1 MTSYGYGISGIG
13 WNPLGNVG
21 LGMSGQFGTYDAYM
35 PSMMGSSYATAMCNP
50 MFAGA
55 MSGMYG
61 MYDPTY
67 YTRMKQEMEKSQA
80 IHASA
85 MHNIMMN
92 NEVNALRETDSGL
105 MQKILTNG
113 DIQTGIHTL
122 HTKVKEG
129 DQDGICAEYDKL
141 LNAVL
146 TTYHKEFKAMGS
158 KINPATSARQYI
170 EAVYNRVIS
179 QQTGQRADLMSDIKR
194 HGDSSFTNGFMG
206 TFREGHHGRFVD
218 ETLNHIYGIQI
229 DQKEHKD
236 MKQKVGGGLGYVGSA
251 LEKGA
256 YGAVAGAGAMGLGL
270 ATVKGFNC
278 LFGNH
283 YVDASGNKL
292 KYNLIG
298 KNYHIFE
305 REALKDSAGNILKD
319 SQGNVQFADK
329 YLMENGSRKLQKGI
343 KKVSGASAK
352 LRNIKWIP
360 ALKWAAGIGI
370 VAGIAADII
379 WKSSKE

>member
-1 MTSYGYGISGIG
+1 MTSNGYGISGIG

-21 LGMSGQFGTYDAYM
+21 LGMSGQFGSFDAYM
-35 PSMMGSSYATAMCNP
+35 PSMMGTSYATAMMNP
-50 MFAGA
+50 MFAGT
-55 MSGMYG
+55 MNGMYG
-61 MYDPTY
+61 MYNPTY
-67 YTRMKQEMEKSQA
+67 YTKMQQEIEKSQA
-80 IHASA
+80 LHAGA

-158 KINPATSARQYI
+158 KINPSTSARQYI
-170 EAVYNRVIS
+170 EAVYNRIITA
-179 QQTGQRADLMSDIKR
+179 QTGQRADLMSDIKR
-194 HGDSSFTNGFMG
+194 YGDSSFTNGFMS

-218 ETLNHIYGIQI
+218 ETLNHIYGVQI

-236 MKQKVGGGLGYVGSA
+236 MKQKIGGGLGYVGSA

-256 YGAVAGAGAMGLGL
+256 YGAAAGAGAMGLGL
-270 ATVKGFNC
+270 TAIKGFNC

-283 YVDASGNKL
+283 YIDKDGNKIAR
-292 KYNLIG
+292 KWFRTPKAEIFAKDNAGNFIK
-298 KNYHIFE
+298 KNGDYV
-305 REALKDSAGNILKD
+305 LKD
-319 SQGNVQFADK
+319 
-329 YLMENGSRKLQKGI
+329 GI

-370 VAGIAADII
+370 AVGIAADIW
-379 WKSSKE
+379 WKSSKD

>member
-13 WNPLGNVG
+13 WNPLSNVG
-21 LGMSGQFGTYDAYM
+21 LGMSGQFGSYDAYM
-35 PSMMGSSYATAMCNP
+35 PSMMGSSYATAMTNP

-55 MSGMYG
+55 MNGMYGMPGMASMYG

-67 YTRMKQEMEKSQA
+67 YTRMQQEMEKSQA
-80 IHASA
+80 LHSGA
-85 MHNIMMN
+85 MHNIMVN

-113 DIQTGIHTL
+113 DIQTGITTL
-122 HTKVKEG
+122 HAKVKEG

-146 TTYHKEFKAMGS
+146 TTYRQEFKAMGS

-170 EAVYNRVIS
+170 DAVYSRIVS
-179 QQTGQRADLMSDIKR
+179 AQTGQVSDLMSDIKR
-194 HGDSSFTNGFMG
+194 YGDSSFTNGFMS

-229 DQKEHKD
+229 DQKAHKD

-256 YGAVAGAGAMGLGL
+256 YGAAAGAGAMGLGL

-283 YVDASGNKL
+283 YVDKDGNKIAR
-292 KYNLIG
+292 KWFRTPKADVFAKDNAGNFIK
-298 KNYHIFE
+298 KNGNYV
-305 REALKDSAGNILKD
+305 LKD
-319 SQGNVQFADK
+319 
-329 YLMENGSRKLQKGI
+329 GI
-343 KKVSGASAK
+343 KKVSGASSK
-352 LRNIKWIP
+352 IRNFKWIP

-370 VAGIAADII
+370 AVGIAADII